1 MQNLSIITK
10 QVRQA
15 GQELLQT
22 ARLKKEQ
29 ILVVGCS
36 TSEIQGQK
44 IGTHS
49 NLAVAHAVL
58 DGLVPL
64 LADHHLYLAI
74 QSCEHLNRAL
84 VIEAACG
91 EKYHWEEVAVIPHEQ
106 AGGALAAAAMQRFNV
121 PMVVESLQA
130 HAGMDIGDTFIG
142 MHLKRVVVPVRSS
155 LPSIGQAHLTMA
167 RTRPMYIGGE
177 RARYQ

>member
-1 MQNLSIITK
+1 MQDLSIITK

-15 GQELLQT
+15 GQELLK
-22 ARLKKEQ
+22 AAMLKKEH
-29 ILVVGCS
+29 ILVMGCS

-44 IGTHS
+44 IGSYS

-58 DGLVPL
+58 DGLMPL
-64 LADHHLYLAI
+64 LADHHLYLAV
-74 QSCEHLNRAL
+74 QACEHLNRAL
-84 VIEAACG
+84 VVEETCA

-106 AGGALAAAAMQRFNV
+106 AGGALATAAIQRFKN
-121 PMVVESLQA
+121 PIVVERIQA
-130 HAGMDIGDTFIG
+130 HAGIDIGDTFIG

-155 LPSIGQAHLTMA
+155 LPSIGQAHLSMA

-177 RARYQ
+177 RARYR